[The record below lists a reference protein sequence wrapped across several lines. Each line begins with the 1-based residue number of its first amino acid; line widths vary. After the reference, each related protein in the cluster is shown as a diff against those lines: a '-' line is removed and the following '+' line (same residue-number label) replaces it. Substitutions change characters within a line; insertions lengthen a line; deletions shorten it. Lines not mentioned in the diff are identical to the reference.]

1 MQKFDL
7 KEFYLMMIWHFG
19 NALAFFF
26 ITLLDFYVNSFL
38 PSSMQIYS
46 PLIINH
52 NMEAVKNKK
61 QINTGKDFFSPTL
74 DMFLS

>member
-1 MQKFDL
+1 MLIF
-7 KEFYLMMIWHFG
+7 
-19 NALAFFF
+19 
-26 ITLLDFYVNSFL
+26 FL
-38 PSSMQIYS
+38 PSLMQIYS
-46 PLIINH
+46 PLISNH